1 MKFIDEN
8 GRLFGKVSIIDVVV
22 VLVVAALAVVL
33 SFKQEQTHTGTSIPN
48 DKITFQIQATAVRN
62 YIADAVEVGDLIYDK
77 DYSSGGA
84 LGTITDIQ
92 VLPAL
97 RTTQFHDGTF
107 EIVPVADSVTLL
119 LTVEGEG
126 VLTDG
131 SYLINRVYAIGIN
144 SARNYYTKYALFT
157 GIVDSITLN

>member
-8 GRLFGKVSIIDVVV
+8 GRLFGKVSIIDVIV
-22 VLVVAALAVVL
+22 VLVVAALAVAL
-33 SFKQEQTHTGTSIPN
+33 SFKQEQTHTGTSTPN

-97 RTTQFHDGTF
+97 RTTQFDDGTF
-107 EIVPVADSVTLL
+107 EVVPVADSVTLL
-119 LTVEGEG
+119 ITVEGEG
-126 VLTDG
+126 VMTDG
-131 SYLINRVYAIGIN
+131 NYLINRVYSIGVN